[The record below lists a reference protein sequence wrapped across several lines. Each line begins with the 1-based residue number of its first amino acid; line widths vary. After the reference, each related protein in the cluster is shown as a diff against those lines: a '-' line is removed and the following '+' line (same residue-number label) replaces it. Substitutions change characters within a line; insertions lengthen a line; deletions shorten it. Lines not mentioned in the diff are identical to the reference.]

1 MWVWTSFLGLLG
13 CHCRLQLLKTVYY
26 NFGLDT
32 LWKVWN
38 SSGAIKSQDVPKR
51 IKPEEVYD
59 EPSGRNTKIKKTT
72 LSRELEKGRYKL
84 DFPDGE
90 SPSKRGGPPIKGKAE
105 RVPQSQ
111 GKSKGVKDKNLIQSD
126 SQKEGKEMFEEE
138 RFENVELENVI
149 GFDQELYN
157 LLHVPPNCKEQNTS
171 VVTSILLAD
180 VSVNTKLE

>member
-1 MWVWTSFLGLLG
+1 MESARDFPTLQIYGEKIQTCRKCGFGLQFLGLLG

-38 SSGAIKSQDVPKR
+38 SSGAIKSQDVPKF
-51 IKPEEVYD
+51 
-59 EPSGRNTKIKKTT
+59 
-72 LSRELEKGRYKL
+72 